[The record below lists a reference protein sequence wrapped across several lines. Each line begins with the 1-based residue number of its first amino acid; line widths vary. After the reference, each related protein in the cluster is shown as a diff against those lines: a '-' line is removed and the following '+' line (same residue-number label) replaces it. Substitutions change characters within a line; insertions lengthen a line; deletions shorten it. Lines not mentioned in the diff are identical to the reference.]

1 MPMQDLQAA
10 CQSKAQITNHNSLG
24 EIGMKKQQGFTLIE
38 LMIVVAIIAI
48 LAAIA
53 LPVYRDYT
61 SKAKIANAVASLAGE
76 KIKVGENFGAG
87 KSGALLCD
95 GTLSGSCKES
105 TSGAVLTGGN
115 KTTGTPDTTVTITA
129 TVPTDST
136 GQIVWVCTV
145 TASPTARYKDKNCD
159 NLG

>member
-1 MPMQDLQAA
+1 
-10 CQSKAQITNHNSLG
+10 
-24 EIGMKKQQGFTLIE
+24 MKKQQGFTLIE

-87 KSGALLCD
+87 KATTALCD
-95 GTLSGSCKES
+95 GTLANVCAGSA
-105 TSGAVLTGGN
+105 TGVVLTGSN
-115 KTTGTPDTTVTITA
+115 KTTGTADTTVTITA
-129 TVPTDST
+129 TLPTDST
-136 GQIVWVCTV
+136 GQITWVCTV

>member
-1 MPMQDLQAA
+1 
-10 CQSKAQITNHNSLG
+10 
-24 EIGMKKQQGFTLIE
+24 MKKQQGFTLIE

-87 KSGALLCD
+87 KSGTPLCD
-95 GTLSGSCKES
+95 G
-105 TSGAVLTGGN
+105 ALTGVCTATATTVTLKGDN
-115 KTTGTPDTTVTITA
+115 QTTGTADTTVTIVA
-129 TVPTDST
+129 TLPTDST
-136 GQIVWVCTV
+136 GQITWVCTV
-145 TASPTARYKDKNCD
+145 TKSPTARYQTKNCD

>member
-1 MPMQDLQAA
+1 
-10 CQSKAQITNHNSLG
+10 
-24 EIGMKKQQGFTLIE
+24 MKKQQGFTLIE

-87 KSGALLCD
+87 KAGTNLCE
-95 GTLSGSCKES
+95 GTLTNVCGASGS
-105 TSGAVLTGGN
+105 TVTLTGSN
-115 KTTGTPDTTVTITA
+115 KTTGTADTTVTIVA
-129 TVPTDST
+129 TLPTDST
-136 GQIVWVCTV
+136 GQITWVCTV